1 MTLAAAIV
9 GALAGCASNQLTTD
23 SPAGVTDARLAQAA
37 AIGYEPANCH
47 ERAVPRATLIRKRSI
62 AIAGHSTSLSLEE
75 EFWQD
80 LRAVARRR
88 GLSLNALI
96 GAVDA
101 ERRGNLSSALRLFI
115 RDCYRRG
122 ELGPAVRALPD

>member
-1 MTLAAAIV
+1 
-9 GALAGCASNQLTTD
+9 
-23 SPAGVTDARLAQAA
+23 VTDGRLARGA
-37 AIGYEPANCH
+37 AIGYEAANRR
-47 ERAVPRATLIRKRSI
+47 ERAVPPAALIRKRSI
-62 AIAGHSTSLSLEE
+62 NIAGHSTSLSLEE

-96 GAVDA
+96 GAIDA

-122 ELGPAVRALPD
+122 ELGPTARA